1 MLVRN
6 DTPAFKDKL
15 ESLGTM
21 IVKCDDRSD
30 ESNTEEEDKS
40 LASQNE

>member
-21 IVKCDDRSD
+21 IVKCDRSD